1 MLVCA
6 LLFTSVQLLAVAA
19 ALPDEDD
26 ITSSVTYGDG
36 VIEENVTVNFE
47 GKIITVYRVTTDEN
61 ISTTTITEDGETTT
75 FTQEM
80 SYEGLLSSLQGSNQP
95 MTRSNRVP
103 GYTYVFLTRI
113 PQTAYSGPEYYTWA
127 DIFDT
132 VSDFLPGAAS
142 KVATITSM
150 ILEAAA
156 EPVETKYEIIRNW
169 YEVFDDTGAFIGY
182 YRCEYIFEAFVKGS
196 DGKWDSAA
204 YDSGGFESFQVY

>member
-1 MLVCA
+1 
-6 LLFTSVQLLAVAA
+6 
-19 ALPDEDD
+19 
-26 ITSSVTYGDG
+26 
-36 VIEENVTVNFE
+36 
-47 GKIITVYRVTTDEN
+47 
-61 ISTTTITEDGETTT
+61 
-75 FTQEM
+75 
-80 SYEGLLSSLQGSNQP
+80 
-95 MTRSNRVP
+95 MTRSDRVP

-182 YRCEYIFEAFVKGS
+182 YRCEYTVETLVKNSSGS
-196 DGKWDSAA
+196 YISISYK
-204 YDSGGFESFQVY
+204 SGSMESFYVF